1 MLILIAMLACFIP
14 AYKATNVDPTNALR
28 HE

>member
-14 AYKATNVDPTNALR
+14 AHNATNVDPTNAPR